1 MTRRNENPE
10 LSEWDMEMPRNN
22 KFHDPL
28 AAPLEP
34 TPEKFE
40 KANEEAWS
48 LNRYDFAEAYAAAV
62 SKNLQQQHDELFV
75 QVNELDDD
83 LDVAKSHIAELEKEI
98 TALRSRPT
106 DR

>member
-62 SKNLQQQHDELFV
+62 SKNLQERADYW
-75 QVNELDDD
+75 
-83 LDVAKSHIAELEKEI
+83 KRRAEAAWEREENACGH
-98 TALRSRPT
+98 TS
-106 DR
+106 